1 MNTKITSPSRQR
13 IVWVAMFLAG
23 LLLSGVAIRQSFR
36 SASSMSAAAA
46 SSERSI
52 SQSASG
58 EKVKVVVE
66 ISQSSPS
73 GMLQGK
79 LLEKQT
85 EKVYARTSNDVTIH
99 WSPETKFVM
108 GQASDL
114 HPKSVIH
121 ITGTVK
127 DDRAVE
133 AEQIVILTGYVE
145 VR

>member
-1 MNTKITSPSRQR
+1 MNTKITSPRRQR

-46 SSERSI
+46 PSERPI
-52 SQSASG
+52 SRAASG
-58 EKVKVVVE
+58 EKVKVVME

-85 EKVYARTSNDVTIH
+85 EKVYARTASDVTIH
-99 WSPETKFVM
+99 LNPETKFVM
-108 GQASDL
+108 GKASDL
-114 HPKSVIH
+114 HFKSVIH

-127 DDRAVE
+127 DDRAIE